1 MVSQAFAPEFINP
14 AAARQQAVGDLV
26 GLVRLE
32 IGGARYVVP
41 LASVAAVIEPTS
53 MEPITDDPSGIWIGR
68 VRSQQGA
75 ISVASGATLLRTGD
89 TAPRPGRIAI
99 LRADFPVGL
108 AVDRVLNSR
117 VVARDEIVHFPDIAA
132 VLKNIPVTAAVWGE
146 DNQLE
151 LMLDVDALIAELDDD
166 PGARTGSGRL
176 QRANHQQIA
185 ERYGEIDYR
194 RALEVRFDASDERWA
209 IPMAAVR
216 LIAGYPLAGPSRPH
230 PLPRAPQHVAGLV
243 SWNRNPIPVID
254 PTYRLDIP
262 RPVSRPARLIVVG
275 EPIAVG
281 GTSDSADAAI
291 LVSSATGIHYN
302 LRVEHGYAWDAR
314 GDSLNLIRMLDILT

>member
-1 MVSQAFAPEFINP
+1 VVSQAIAPEFINP
-14 AAARQQAVGDLV
+14 AARQPAAGNLV

-53 MEPITDDPSGIWIGR
+53 MEPISDDASGIWIGQ

-75 ISVASGATLLRTGD
+75 ISIASGATLLRAGKS
-89 TAPRPGRIAI
+89 APHPGRIAI
-99 LRADFPVGL
+99 LRAEFPIGL
-108 AVDRVLNSR
+108 AVDRVLSSR
-117 VVARDEIVHFPDIAA
+117 VVAREDIVRFPDVAA
-132 VLKNIPVTAAVWGE
+132 VLKSIPVTGAVWDE
-146 DNQLE
+146 DDQLE
-151 LMLDVDALIAELDDD
+151 LLLDVESLIAELGDDL
-166 PGARTGSGRL
+166 GSRTGSARL
-176 QRANHQQIA
+176 QRANHQQII

-209 IPMAAVR
+209 IPMSAVR
-216 LIAGYPLAGPSRPH
+216 LITDSPRPH
-230 PLPRAPQHVAGLV
+230 PLPRAPRHVAGLV
-243 SWNRNPIPVID
+243 SWRRNPIPVID
-254 PTYRLDIP
+254 PTYRLDIA
-262 RPVSRPARLIVVG
+262 RPVSRPARLVVVG

-281 GTSDSADAAI
+281 GTSESADAAI
-291 LVSSATGIHYN
+291 LVSSITGIHYN